1 MADSIVLTDGAKFK
15 CAHMPAAV
23 GVTEG
28 ISISLVTSK
37 ITVDNSK
44 PILNGATISGFTAAA
59 GCIFQVSGVTTPCVS
74 FLLAAAPATG
84 LLSEN
89 GQRVY
94 IEADLAA
101 IGLAVSTGNGQ
112 PGLIIT
118 ESQKKLKA

>member
-15 CAHMPAAV
+15 CDHMPAAV

-28 ISISLVTSK
+28 ISISLVASK

-44 PILNGATISGFTAAA
+44 PILNGAAISGFTAAA
-59 GCIFQVSGVTTPCVS
+59 GCTFQVSGVSTPCVS

-94 IEADLAA
+94 IEADLAV
-101 IGLAVSTGNGQ
+101 IGLTVATGNAQ
-112 PGLIIT
+112 PGLTIT

>member
-1 MADSIVLTDGAKFK
+1 MADSIVLTDGARFQ

-23 GVTEG
+23 GGAEG
-28 ISISLVTSK
+28 ISISLIASK
-37 ITVDNSK
+37 ITGGNSK
-44 PILNGATISGFTAAA
+44 PILNGAVISGFTAAA
-59 GCIFQVSGVTTPCVS
+59 GCTFQVSGVSTPCVS

-112 PGLIIT
+112 PGLTIT
-118 ESQKKLKA
+118 ESQKKLRA